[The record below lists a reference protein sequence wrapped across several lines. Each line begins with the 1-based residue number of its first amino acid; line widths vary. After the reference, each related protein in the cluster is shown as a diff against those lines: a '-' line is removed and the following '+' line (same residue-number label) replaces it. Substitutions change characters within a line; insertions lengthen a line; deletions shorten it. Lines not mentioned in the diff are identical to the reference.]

1 METYDVRG
9 NGIECIDIKPEPWGQ
24 YARISDK
31 IEITDDILESIKNRV
46 VSQIARG
53 LMDKDLVQFIVHDH
67 DIFPDQI
74 TIGAKLWVVPWE
86 KMVSKIIIK
95 K

>member
-1 METYDVRG
+1 MVELANSETIYMGRK
-9 NGIECIDIKPEPWGQ
+9 CHSSKF
-24 YARISDK
+24 
-31 IEITDDILESIKNRV
+31 
-46 VSQIARG
+46 G